1 MLHVSIALRL
11 LMMLWMRINA
21 LYADL
26 VVANRNRL
34 GAGDFSFDLW
44 TERAKPSAARTVLRA
59 NPQTGG

>member
-1 MLHVSIALRL
+1 
-11 LMMLWMRINA
+11 MMLWMRINA

-59 NPQTGG
+59 NHQKGG